1 MALSE
6 FQVTGIGSAGN
17 WLSTVERIKSEL
29 HRDREV
35 EEDAVKRALISAIQH
50 YKWTRFHF
58 NENVRSMLTLPD
70 VVEYS
75 REDPIGSGNG
85 WPSDLLEID
94 EVSVSRNLYD
104 PDNPPQP
111 NHIGSGLAFGHP
123 MRRIDFERMR
133 FFLSASNSGNRPYWY
148 SWYQN
153 RFYVFPPS
161 AGGQHHILFD
171 YLACPDFPKYQ
182 FVGGD
187 WQYFDQSGAPIEED
201 YSTIW
206 LDQAEELI
214 RSRAKA
220 DLWANYFYDTER
232 AQVARGQEQDALREL
247 GVARHKRLSTG
258 RVRGHFAGDVGYGA
272 DDLGGFY

>member
-1 MALSE
+1 MAQLSE
-6 FQVTGIGSAGN
+6 FQVTGVGSAGN
-17 WLSTVERIKSEL
+17 WLSTVERIKREL

-35 EEDAVKRALISAIQH
+35 EEDAIKRALISAIQH

-58 NENVRSMLTLPD
+58 NEKTRSMLTEPN
-70 VVEYS
+70 VVEYGK
-75 REDPIGSGNG
+75 EDPPGSGNG
-85 WPSDLLEID
+85 WPADLLEID
-94 EVSVSRNLYD
+94 DVQVSRDPYD

-111 NHIGSGLAFGHP
+111 NYVGSVTAYAYP
-123 MRRIDFERMR
+123 MKRVEFDRMR
-133 FFLSASNSGNRPYWY
+133 LWISTSTSGNKPYWY
-148 SWYQN
+148 SWYGN
-153 RFYVFPPS
+153 RFYVFPP
-161 AGGQHHILFD
+161 GINGQYQILFD

-187 WQYFDQSGAPIEED
+187 WQYFDQAGAPIEED

-220 DLWANYFYDTER
+220 DLWANFFYDTER
-232 AQVARGQEQDALREL
+232 AKVSRGQEADALREL

-258 RVRGHFAGDVGYGA
+258 EVRSHFAGDVGDYGR
-272 DDLGGFY
+272 GFF